1 MTVLQSSS
9 SEQTPFLG
17 HPILWHCICGPQKS
31 GSCANEFTSSTKSE
45 QLCCISRYSWV
56 LRLMLVEKSYNLLLD
71 LYYNNICLAPSK
83 YFTKYSKFNLRLW
96 YSPWSMF
103 QSFIECFFLF
113 CYHLWGI
120 LEHLF
125 YSKLTQLSFELFQN
139 AMAYDRNYLWAEKF
153 V

>member
-83 YFTKYSKFNLRLW
+83 YFTEYSKFNLRLW

-103 QSFIECFFLF
+103 QSFIECYIVL
-113 CYHLWGI
+113 
-120 LEHLF
+120 
-125 YSKLTQLSFELFQN
+125 LSFMRDFGAFILLK
-139 AMAYDRNYLWAEKF
+139 AYAIIIRVISKRYGLR
-153 V
+153 